1 LPAGHPLYTHHG
13 VFLTPHSSM
22 STPETIGTLADKLAD
37 NVTRFRTGRDLAD
50 IVDPVRGY

>member
-22 STPETIGTLADKLAD
+22 STPEIIGTLADKLAD